1 MTTTAMRQIIPLD
14 PGDASSP
21 VGAEDLPSLFQLVN
35 SGSVWS
41 GGEAVGVA
49 AVIAPPTTL
58 AQISLYN
65 NEPVSTGKSYIL
77 LRVYGVITATPTG
90 LSQVG
95 ISHCVHR
102 RKPSPTPTR
111 DIPLSSITNMKGLI
125 TDYDGTAII
134 ALAETVADDL
144 WKPVGYSNLDAVT
157 GVGWQLD
164 IWLDTL
170 VIIPPGGMYSLAA
183 VASSITVSTRL
194 GFTWIER
201 KLG

>member
-1 MTTTAMRQIIPLD
+1 MTTTAMRQIIPRD
-14 PGDASSP
+14 PGDASDAA
-21 VGAEDLPSLFQLVN
+21 GAEYLPSLFQLVN
-35 SGSVWS
+35 SGVVWS
-41 GGEAVGVA
+41 AGEAVGVA

-65 NEPVSTGKSYIL
+65 NEPLSTGKSYIL
-77 LRVYGVITATPTG
+77 LRVYGVITATPAG

-95 ISHCVHR
+95 IHHCIHR
-102 RKPSPTPTR
+102 RTPSPTPDR
-111 DIPLSSITNMKGLI
+111 DIPLTSITNMKGLI
-125 TDYDGTAII
+125 PDYDGSAII

>member
-1 MTTTAMRQIIPLD
+1 MTTMAMRQIIPLD
-14 PGDASSP
+14 PGDASDA

-35 SGSVWS
+35 SGVVWS
-41 GGEAVGVA
+41 ADEAVGVA

-95 ISHCVHR
+95 IFHCVHR
-102 RKPSPTPTR
+102 TSPSPTPTR
-111 DIPLSSITNMKGLI
+111 DIPLTSITNMKALVP
-125 TDYDGTAII
+125 DYDGTAII

-144 WKPVGYSNLDAVT
+144 WKPVGYSNLNAVT

-183 VASSITVSTRL
+183 VASSTTVSTRL
-194 GFTWIER
+194 GFTWVER